1 LLVYCPAYLSLPAAA
16 AAGIGDLF
24 LNQTVSDMKHTVEV
38 MISEAEIKV
47 RVEELG
53 RQITERY
60 QDSGSEMV
68 LVGLLRGSF
77 MFMADLCR
85 QVHVAHEVDFMTAS
99 SYGSGM
105 SSTRDVKILK
115 DLDEDIRGKDVLIV
129 EDIIDSGNTLSKVRE
144 ILSLR
149 EPKSLAICTLLDKP
163 SRREVDVA
171 VEYVGFSIP
180 DKFVVGYG
188 IDYAQR
194 YRHLPYIGNVV
205 MLEE

>member
-1 LLVYCPAYLSLPAAA
+1 
-16 AAGIGDLF
+16 
-24 LNQTVSDMKHTVEV
+24 MKHTVEV
-38 MISEAEIKV
+38 MISEQEIKN
-47 RVEELG
+47 RIAELG
-53 RQITERY
+53 QQINLAYHDR
-60 QDSGSEMV
+60 GREMV

-85 QVHVAHEVDFMTAS
+85 AVTVSHEVDFITAS
-99 SYGSGM
+99 SYGNGM

-144 ILSLR
+144 ILELR
-149 EPKSLAICTLLDKP
+149 QPASLAICTLLDKP
-163 SRREVDVA
+163 ERREVDVT

-180 DKFVVGYG
+180 DEFVVGYG

-194 YRHLPYIGNVV
+194 YRHLPYVGRVV
-205 MLEE
+205 PE

>member
-1 LLVYCPAYLSLPAAA
+1 
-16 AAGIGDLF
+16 
-24 LNQTVSDMKHTVEV
+24 MKHTVEV
-38 MISEAEIKV
+38 MISEAEIKA

-163 SRREVDVA
+163 SRREVDVE

-194 YRHLPYIGNVV
+194 YRYLPYIGNVV

>member
-1 LLVYCPAYLSLPAAA
+1 
-16 AAGIGDLF
+16 
-24 LNQTVSDMKHTVEV
+24 MKHTVEV
-38 MISEAEIKV
+38 MISEAEIKA

-60 QDSGSEMV
+60 QDSDSEMV

-163 SRREVDVA
+163 SRREVDVE
-171 VEYVGFSIP
+171 VEYIGFSIP